1 MYDSKEIAKVVKV
14 KDPEMWYGQ
23 KTVVVKL
30 FICPTYQGRTDVRI
44 FVESIDDFAMEYTRD
59 CYSKEDMD
67 YTYKLM
73 KENMFDKMPKKISY
87 GWLLEHGYF
96 PY

>member
-1 MYDSKEIAKVVKV
+1 MYDSREISKVVKV

-30 FICPTYQGRTDVRI
+30 FVCPTYKGKTDIRI
-44 FVESIDDFAMEYTRD
+44 FVESIDDFAMEYTRT
-59 CYSKEDMD
+59 CYSKDSIDSM
-67 YTYKLM
+67 YKLI
-73 KENMFDKMPKKISY
+73 KENMFDKIPKKISY
-87 GWLLEHGYF
+87 SWLLEHGYI